1 MKFRH
6 VISCGLVLAAVALT
20 GCDEGRTRPR
30 QTNAR
35 VVDVAPGFAELQFRR
50 ERVNPQQLTFKTVQD
65 FQWDIDTYDFYVLE
79 RAIGVGTAGREWTFT
94 RTLSPDV
101 GSYTFILADNFGEI
115 STIVV
120 ENPTESTTQAQ
131 IAFVHADVSLPP
143 VDIYLVS
150 PGAGIVGAAP
160 RGTIAPLGQTPSQTL
175 APGDYEIWV
184 TAAGDANNVLFAS
197 TATTISA
204 GLGQLIVTPEAGSS
218 TANFSV
224 VVVQALSTVVYDRN
238 VTAQLRVINGASD
251 TAPRDFAINREFAPP
266 LLPNI
271 AFAAP
276 TAFTT
281 VPIAAEQ
288 PINVTPVG
296 NPGVLELDTVL
307 TTAATQ
313 RWNVLFAGDAG
324 TLTAIFILDDLRSIH
339 NEAKLRFFDAAN
351 QFEYLSFVVT
361 LPDGDPALYPPT
373 SVLSAPG
380 TSDYIPLPEGDYD
393 IYLQSAVT
401 GATLGGP
408 TRVSV
413 AKGGVYSAMAV
424 NGADTSTANL
434 VLLDGFN

>member
-20 GCDEGRTRPR
+20 GCEEGRKRPG
-30 QTNAR
+30 QVNAR
-35 VVDVAPGFAELQFRR
+35 VIDVAPGFAELQFRR

-79 RAIGVGTAGREWTFT
+79 RAIGVGAANREWTFT
-94 RTLSPDV
+94 LTLSPDV
-101 GSYTFILADNFGEI
+101 GSYTFVLADNFGEI
-115 STIVV
+115 STIII

-131 IAFVHADVSLPP
+131 LAFVHAGAALPP
-143 VDIYLVS
+143 MDIYLVP
-150 PGAGIVGAAP
+150 PGAGITGAAP
-160 RGTIAPLGQTPSQTL
+160 YATATPLVQAPYQTIV
-175 APGDYEIWV
+175 PGEYEIWL
-184 TAAGDANNVLFAS
+184 TPAGNPGTVLFAS
-197 TATTISA
+197 NALSISA
-204 GLGQLIVTPEAGSS
+204 GLGQLILTPEAGST
-218 TANFSV
+218 TAEFSV
-224 VVVQALSTVVYDRN
+224 VLTQAFSTIVYDRN
-238 VTAQLRVINGASD
+238 ATAQLRAVNGAAD
-251 TAPRDFAINREFAPP
+251 TVPRDLAINREFSPP

-307 TTAATQ
+307 TTLATQ
-313 RWNVLFAGDAG
+313 RWTVLIAGDAG
-324 TLTAIFILDDLRSIH
+324 TLAAAFAIDDLRSIH
-339 NEAKLRFFDAAN
+339 NEAKLRFFDAAK
-351 QFEYLSFVVT
+351 QFEYLSFIVAVADT
-361 LPDGDPALYPPT
+361 DPALYPPT

-380 TSDYIPLPEGDYD
+380 ISDYTPLPEGNYD
-393 IYLQSAVT
+393 IYLQSALTGVT
-401 GATLGGP
+401 VGGP

-424 NGADTSTANL
+424 NGADASTANL

>member
-6 VISCGLVLAAVALT
+6 VISCGLVLTAIALT

-50 ERVNPQQLTFKTVQD
+50 ERVNPQQLTFKSVQD

-79 RAIGVGTAGREWTFT
+79 RAIGAGTTNREWTFS

-101 GSYTFILADNFGEI
+101 GSYTFVLADNLGEI
-115 STIVV
+115 STIII
-120 ENPTESTTQAQ
+120 ENPTESTTEAQ
-131 IAFVHADVSLPP
+131 VAFVHADVSQPP
-143 VDIYLVS
+143 MDMYLVA
-150 PGAGIVGAAP
+150 PGAGIAGAAP
-160 RGTIAPLGQTPSQTL
+160 RGTIAPLGQTPYQTL
-175 APGDYEIWV
+175 VPGEYEIWL
-184 TAAGDANNVLFAS
+184 TAVGNPSNVLFAS
-197 TATTISA
+197 NTVSISA

-224 VVVQALSTVVYDRN
+224 LVMQAFSTVVYDRN
-238 VTAQLRVINGASD
+238 VTAELRVVNGAAD
-251 TAPRDFAINREFAPP
+251 TAPRDFAINREFSPP

-307 TTAATQ
+307 TTLATQ
-313 RWNVLFAGDAG
+313 RWTLLFSGDAG
-324 TLTAIFILDDLRSIH
+324 ALKLALALDDLRSIH
-339 NEAKLRFFDAAN
+339 NEAKLRFFDAAA
-351 QFEYLSFVVT
+351 QFEYLSFIVA

-373 SVLSAPG
+373 SVLAAPG
-380 TSDYIPLPEGDYD
+380 ISDYMPLPEGDYD
-393 IYLQSAVT
+393 IYLQSTVT
-401 GATLGGP
+401 GAMLSGP
-408 TRVSV
+408 TRITI

-424 NGADTSTANL
+424 NGADPSTASL
-434 VLLDGFN
+434 ILLDGFN